1 MSSGW
6 RITPLDSVKNSSIYH
21 HMPSGWLS
29 WSWYHILMSYDN
41 VITSSR
47 YNTLPFVGHPNEI
60 ANFGCSQHAVV
71 IQHFLRFVPC
81 PESNSLFLIWPPEI
95 LSIAAVLYWLAD
107 AFNEKFYCRLTTV
120 KFEKKKTLG
129 LFFNNNLSKQT
140 ALTQCCIAGIR
151 LDFGVKGNRNDLHV
165 CPLLPGLKSCNL
177 YRWHPFCV
185 SVSQFYSINA
195 RILWILQYYIPCK
208 RCWEFLLSFVGAPV
222 WSQKQWQS

>member
-71 IQHFLRFVPC
+71 IQHFRRFVPC

-120 KFEKKKTLG
+120 KFEKKNTWT
-129 LFFNNNLSKQT
+129 FFLMITSQNK
-140 ALTQCCIAGIR
+140 
-151 LDFGVKGNRNDLHV
+151 LHW
-165 CPLLPGLKSCNL
+165 P
-177 YRWHPFCV
+177 
-185 SVSQFYSINA
+185 NA
-195 RILWILQYYIPCK
+195 ASLASDWILGWKEIEMTYMYVPCFLDWNLATYIDGIHFVCQ
-208 RCWEFLLSFVGAPV
+208 FLNSIV
-222 WSQKQWQS
+222 